1 MRGDMLY
8 DIDDIQK
15 LLGVGRTMAY
25 DLVKKAYKTQDPFR
39 VIKVGRLYRIPKKP
53 FDEWI
58 GGSAPQHIVCC
69 YMVYVIA
76 VDTECCLMIKFI
88 CQ

>member
-39 VIKVGRLYRIPKKP
+39 VIKVGRLYRIPKSLSTNGLV
-53 FDEWI
+53 DQHHSILSAATWI
-58 GGSAPQHIVCC
+58 
-69 YMVYVIA
+69 YVIA

>member
-39 VIKVGRLYRIPKKP
+39 VIK
-53 FDEWI
+53 
-58 GGSAPQHIVCC
+58 
-69 YMVYVIA
+69 
-76 VDTECCLMIKFI
+76 
-88 CQ
+88 

>member
-25 DLVKKAYKTQDPFR
+25 DLVKKAYKTKDPFR

-58 GGSAPQHIVCC
+58 GGSAP
-69 YMVYVIA
+69 
-76 VDTECCLMIKFI
+76 
-88 CQ
+88 

>member
-25 DLVKKAYKTQDPFR
+25 DLVKKR
-39 VIKVGRLYRIPKKP
+39 IRLRIHS
-53 FDEWI
+53 
-58 GGSAPQHIVCC
+58 G
-69 YMVYVIA
+69 
-76 VDTECCLMIKFI
+76 
-88 CQ
+88 